1 MYKLSHYLVHQN
13 IFDTKDQQ
21 EKVILFSTRQSVVKI
36 LDKHSFYMIVNK
48 NFSLLNS
55 SLVDSLKQDKI
66 IVDEQEDEL
75 ETILKENKDFIEN
88 SKTLYFVIQPTA
100 FCPFGC
106 HYCGQSHSFKSMD
119 EKTQDQLINR
129 IILKLSE
136 KKYEDLKISWFGAEP
151 LSGLGVI
158 RKLSYRLQEIAKD
171 FGINYS
177 SKIVTN
183 GWKMSLPIAQEL
195 VNTHKVDNI
204 EITLDG
210 TAEFHDNRRHTKS
223 NGKTFNKIYN
233 NLLDICR
240 EDSLDVK
247 ISVRCNIDARNK
259 DGISPLIK
267 KFVQDNLQ
275 SRIYLYFAQ
284 IHSWGND
291 AHMLAADKQKFATWE
306 LEWLVEME
314 AYGFKVNYL
323 YPRKKQVCMAL
334 NPLSELIDPNG
345 GIFGCTEVSLVPSYG
360 NENSNIHQLGNVN
373 EGFLEK
379 NKSDFS
385 NFYDK
390 NEIEK
395 FPCKSCEIFPICGGS
410 CPKEWKEG
418 RVPCPSMKF
427 NSKDRLLLYYI
438 KKLKTKEYNDF
449 LALSI

>member
-1 MYKLSHYLVHQN
+1 
-13 IFDTKDQQ
+13 
-21 EKVILFSTRQSVVKI
+21 
-36 LDKHSFYMIVNK
+36 
-48 NFSLLNS
+48 
-55 SLVDSLKQDKI
+55 
-66 IVDEQEDEL
+66 
-75 ETILKENKDFIEN
+75 
-88 SKTLYFVIQPTA
+88 
-100 FCPFGC
+100 
-106 HYCGQSHSFKSMD
+106 
-119 EKTQDQLINR
+119 
-129 IILKLSE
+129 
-136 KKYEDLKISWFGAEP
+136 
-151 LSGLGVI
+151 
-158 RKLSYRLQEIAKD
+158 
-171 FGINYS
+171 
-177 SKIVTN
+177 
-183 GWKMSLPIAQEL
+183 
-195 VNTHKVDNI
+195 
-204 EITLDG
+204 
-210 TAEFHDNRRHTKS
+210 
-223 NGKTFNKIYN
+223 
-233 NLLDICR
+233 
-240 EDSLDVK
+240 
-247 ISVRCNIDARNK
+247 
-259 DGISPLIK
+259 
-267 KFVQDNLQ
+267 
-275 SRIYLYFAQ
+275 
-284 IHSWGND
+284 
-291 AHMLAADKQKFATWE
+291 
-306 LEWLVEME
+306 ME